1 MALNLLVKRACRHVI
16 YFRVPSRSRVG
27 YLDAFISKTRED
39 VASLC
44 CTAACQVGNKSCV
57 RSAAAAHDKR
67 EERALGV
74 AARLILENKRGD
86 LTIIRLWAFPGNMED
101 VERVF
106 PFSHTCAGTLDSC
119 VKWSG
124 TLARLIGLVRRSS
137 A

>member
-1 MALNLLVKRACRHVI
+1 M
-16 YFRVPSRSRVG
+16 
-27 YLDAFISKTRED
+27 
-39 VASLC
+39 C
-44 CTAACQVGNKSCV
+44 CTPAFHFGNKSCV

-67 EERALGV
+67 EERAPRG

-106 PFSHTCAGTLDSC
+106 PFSHTCAVTLDSC

-124 TLARLIGLVRRSS
+124 TFARLIGLGSS